1 MKKILSIIVI
11 FICLILAINY
21 KIILKNFYPQHY
33 KKYVYMYSKEYNLD
47 PNLIFSFIKVES
59 KFNPYAMSKRNAI
72 GLMQITPK
80 TGKYI
85 ASLLGEKNYSE
96 EKLFE
101 AQTNIKFGCYYI
113 SKLYKD
119 FNGNMDC
126 VIAAYNGGEGNVR
139 KWVRSSPDN
148 VLNIDEIPFSETRN
162 YVIKIKTNYKM
173 YRLIYKQSM

>member
-1 MKKILSIIVI
+1 MKKVLSLIVI
-11 FICLILAINY
+11 LIFVFIAINY

-59 KFNPYAMSKRNAI
+59 KFNPYAISNKNAR

-85 ASLLGEKNYSE
+85 ASLLGEQDYSE

-139 KWVRSSPDN
+139 KWVRNSTDKR
-148 VLNIDEIPFSETRN
+148 LNIEEIPFNETRN
-162 YVIKIKTNYKM
+162 YVIKIKANYKM
-173 YRLIYKQSM
+173 YKMIYK